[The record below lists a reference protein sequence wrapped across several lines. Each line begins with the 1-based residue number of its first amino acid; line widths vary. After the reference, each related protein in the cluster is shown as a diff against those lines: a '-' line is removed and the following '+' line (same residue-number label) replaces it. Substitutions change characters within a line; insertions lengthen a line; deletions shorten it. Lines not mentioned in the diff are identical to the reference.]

1 MRMQRPLFARV
12 GLSAIAVVIGTTAAT
27 TMSHAGGFAIR
38 EQSASSQGASFAG
51 SAAGFDL
58 SSMYWNPAAVTSKDG
73 MNSESH
79 VSVILGSL
87 KLTSEGGAID
97 GLGIGDKSGQLAD
110 PALVSTSYF
119 NYQMGDV
126 YFGVSLNA
134 PYGLTTKP
142 ENNWDGQVL
151 GYTSKLLTINAAPT
165 VGYKIMPG
173 VAVAVGVQ
181 VQYIDTRLTTLTG
194 TAVDAVNVEGDDI
207 GFGFT
212 AGVLLEP
219 TKSTKIGLGFR
230 SSVSHTLE
238 GEQDNALG
246 SSDIE
251 ADVDLPE
258 LVTLSLRQDLTNKLT
273 FLGTVEWTNW
283 SRVQTIDIVCTGV
296 DGAACQNEGDT
307 LNTLS
312 LNYDDGWFFAAGLE
326 YAYSP
331 TLLLRTG
338 IAYEISPARE
348 DTSRT
353 VRLADNDRLWVSVGA
368 TYNWSANTA
377 IDFSYTHIFV
387 EDGKINQT
395 DENSGADLIADA
407 DAHVDIISASVK
419 MKW

>member
-1 MRMQRPLFARV
+1 MQGPLFARV
-12 GLSAIAVVIGTTAAT
+12 GLSAIAIAIGTTAAT
-27 TMSHAGGFAIR
+27 TTSHAGGFAIR

-58 SSMYWNPAAVTSKDG
+58 SSMYWNPAAVTTKNG

-97 GLGIGDKSGQLAD
+97 GLGIGDDSGQLAD
-110 PALVSTSYF
+110 PALVSTSYL

-126 YFGVSLNA
+126 YFGISLNA
-134 PYGLTTKP
+134 PFGLTTKP

-194 TAVDAVNVEGDDI
+194 TALDAVNVEGDDI

-326 YAYSP
+326 YAYSS